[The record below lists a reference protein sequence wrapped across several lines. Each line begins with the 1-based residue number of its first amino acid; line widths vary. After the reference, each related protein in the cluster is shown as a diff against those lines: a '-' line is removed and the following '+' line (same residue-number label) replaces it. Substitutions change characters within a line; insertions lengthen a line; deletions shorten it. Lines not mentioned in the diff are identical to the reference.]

1 MPMFGALIENF
12 TFVYNPFYQILR
24 HCPFNMISVQHDT
37 LWFFNDQ
44 LCRAL
49 PMVYHA
55 TVQHKGLPSYR
66 LANFCNREKIVS
78 THEAGDKS

>member
-1 MPMFGALIENF
+1 MKICHGNVWGINKKILLLFKTRFLPNLEALF
-12 TFVYNPFYQILR
+12 
-24 HCPFNMISVQHDT
+24 SVQHDT

-66 LANFCNREKIVS
+66 SPIFFIEKQNIL
-78 THEAGDKS
+78 